1 MSDSPAIVDHFL
13 QKLEQ
18 VDVINDL
25 NSLISLI
32 THDLGFTYFA
42 WIQHVH
48 PLGWPYP
55 IIHHH
60 N

>member
-42 WIQHVH
+42 LIQHVH